1 MGNTYE
7 MTWKASGPVEERKK
21 FIEDWLAGRGR
32 DVAGLCRSYGI
43 SRKTGY
49 QWLERFRQDG
59 LGALEDRSH
68 ARLSQPHRMP
78 KSVELRIVQA
88 RKQHPSWG
96 PKKLRTWLAGR
107 DPNTAW
113 PAASTIGE
121 ALKRARLTQPQRR
134 VRRAVGA
141 STELTTVQGPNQ
153 VWTIDYQGE
162 FRTGDGQWLYP
173 LTVVDSC
180 SRYLLLCDGH
190 GQANGQNVRA
200 SMQNLF
206 REHGLPERLRSDN
219 GTPFA
224 STGAGRLN
232 RLSGWWLKLGIAVE
246 RIAPGRPQQ
255 HGCHERFHRTLKAET
270 ARPPAADRE
279 QQQQCFELFQKQY
292 NQDRPPEA
300 LGQLPPQTVYAPARR
315 PYPEKL
321 CELDYPA
328 YWERRRVHQDGFRKF
343 QGKVCFLSEAL
354 VGELVGLVEIDEA
367 ICQIWL
373 DAIEVAVL
381 DVAAGRIW
389 RISAGKKP
397 SRGPL
402 T

>member
-1 MGNTYE
+1 M
-7 MTWKASGPVEERKK
+7 
-21 FIEDWLAGRGR
+21 
-32 DVAGLCRSYGI
+32 
-43 SRKTGY
+43 
-49 QWLERFRQDG
+49 
-59 LGALEDRSH
+59 EDRSH
-68 ARLSQPHRMP
+68 ARLSQPRRMP

-121 ALKRARLTQPQRR
+121 ALKRARLTQPQRH

-153 VWTIDYQGE
+153 VWTIDYQSE

-180 SRYLLLCDGH
+180 SRYLMLCDGH

-232 RLSGWWLKLGIAVE
+232 RLSVWWIKLGIAVE

-279 QQQQCFELFQKQY
+279 QQQQCFERFQKQY

-315 PYPEKL
+315 PY
-321 CELDYPA
+321 
-328 YWERRRVHQDGFRKF
+328 RRSCASWTTPPTG
-343 QGKVCFLSEAL
+343 S
-354 VGELVGLVEIDEA
+354 
-367 ICQIWL
+367 
-373 DAIEVAVL
+373 
-381 DVAAGRIW
+381 AAECTRTG
-389 RISAGKKP
+389 SGS
-397 SRGPL
+397 SRGRSAFSAKRWSANSSAWSKSTKRSGKSGWAQLKWQYWTWLQGGYGGSAREKSLPEAR
-402 T
+402 